1 MPKKTSLTD
10 AYFNGF
16 VNVIGFKP
24 SLGRGTQILKPL
36 TFILEPFNSLLFIDL
51 PTLLPN
57 RVGYNI
63 TTHETPHQI
72 ELFYIL
78 LHIIKI
84 PDIFTRSLVGY
95 VPTRV
100 YSIMVNVKK

>member
-1 MPKKTSLTD
+1 MGLNCVWAGELTNTEALD
-10 AYFNGF
+10 T
-16 VNVIGFKP
+16 V
-24 SLGRGTQILKPL
+24 
-36 TFILEPFNSLLFIDL
+36 LEPFYSLLFIDL

-57 RVGYNI
+57 LVGHTI
-63 TTHETPHQI
+63 SLPIKLPHQI

-100 YSIMVNVKK
+100 YSIMLNVNIAG